1 MYISMKLSEWQKEEN
16 LTDAE
21 LADRLS
27 VDRSYIFRLKNG
39 ERRASPDLA
48 LKIEQISGGKVSR
61 TEVLYP

>member
-1 MYISMKLSEWQKEEN
+1 MKLEQWQKEKN

-21 LADRLS
+21 LAELLS

-48 LKIEQISGGKVSR
+48 LLIEQITKGKVSR